1 MEKEMTA
8 SELQEKGIRILCFDA
23 FSYFLKNLKDYPG
36 NYLEIGVF
44 EGFSLRELA
53 KAYPEKMFYGV
64 DPFIEDGHTTGHNGV
79 PKGERMEAQRE
90 ATYRNI
96 EGIQNINFFEFKSR
110 EWEIYH
116 LDNSQVKAMN
126 ISGVLVDGDHS
137 YEECSNDIKIAIRC
151 LNHGGVIWIDDQGLS
166 GVKRAVEE
174 VQHHERFIGKIGDM
188 VFIK

>member
-1 MEKEMTA
+1 MIVE
-8 SELQEKGIRILCFDA
+8 ELQEKGIRILCVDA

-53 KAYPEKMFYGV
+53 KTYPEKMFYGV

-90 ATYRNI
+90 ATLRNI
-96 EGIQNINFFEFKSR
+96 KGIRNILFFEQSSR
-110 EWEIYH
+110 IWGNNLTFEIAEA
-116 LDNSQVKAMN
+116 LD
-126 ISGVLVDGDHS
+126 ISCVLIDGDHS

-166 GVKRAVEE
+166 GVAQAMEE